1 MQIKIGCDLVYIP
14 KFKNSL
20 LHNPHN
26 SLLARIFTPYELHNN
41 SEIQSLAGK
50 FAAKEAVF
58 KALDFL
64 KPGDWHQIEIINLS
78 SGKPIVKLLDRR
90 HTKIV
95 SSDISISHDGDY
107 VMASCCFLIED

>member
-1 MQIKIGCDLVYIP
+1 MQIKTGCDLVYIP
-14 KFKNSL
+14 KFKTTL
-20 LHNPHN
+20 THNPDN
-26 SLLARIFTPYELHNN
+26 NLLTRIFTPHELHHNPALV
-41 SEIQSLAGK
+41 SLAGK

-64 KPGDWHQIEIINLS
+64 KPGDWHKIEIVNLA
-78 SGKPIVKLLDRR
+78 SGKPTIKLLDSC

-107 VMASCCFLIED
+107 AMAVCCFLIEV